1 MKLPG
6 ILILSAT
13 ALPLLAAQPAPA
25 PLVSAP
31 AVEMKGVIKQVHI
44 ARGQGAPF
52 LDVQQ
57 GAAVTKVYLG
67 SMRYLIAEN
76 FNPKAG
82 QEIVVK
88 GFKTNNEVVATE
100 VMLPAEKKTLKLRD
114 GQGRPLW
121 RGGPWRGGRG
131 PR

>member
-1 MKLPG
+1 
-6 ILILSAT
+6 
-13 ALPLLAAQPAPA
+13 LLAAKPAPA